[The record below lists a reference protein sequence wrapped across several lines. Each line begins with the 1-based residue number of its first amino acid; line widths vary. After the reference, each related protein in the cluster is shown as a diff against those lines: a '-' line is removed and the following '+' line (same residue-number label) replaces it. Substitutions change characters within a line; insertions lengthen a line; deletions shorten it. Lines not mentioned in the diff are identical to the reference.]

1 MDTSSSQSYFQPIIE
16 PPGSR
21 LFRFFPSQNPSDAN
35 WDYPAPQNPDISFP
49 SQDYSEWS
57 LSTNNRGANY
67 TLGDTSSM
75 KDEEEIWSLSQ
86 FSLENKKP
94 VTDNSIE
101 EIGRNNVTP
110 SIEPI
115 MQSEK
120 SNATSGRSMQK
131 ENLRRSSRI
140 RKVVNCR
147 DASRRKPKNSIRSKH
162 GCWTCRL
169 RRKKCP
175 EDGNQCSACLRLGI
189 ECDSSLQSKPEYLI
203 CKAAGR
209 EKMRQIKKITR
220 SKKQS

>member
-21 LFRFFPSQNPSDAN
+21 LFRFFPSQNPSDPN
-35 WDYPAPQNPDISFP
+35 WDYPVHQNPDISCP
-49 SQDYSEWS
+49 SQDCSEWS

-75 KDEEEIWSLSQ
+75 KDEDEIWPLSQ
-86 FSLENKKP
+86 FSLENKKAI
-94 VTDNSIE
+94 TDYSID
-101 EIGRNNVTP
+101 EISGNNVTP
-110 SIEPI
+110 TKEPI
-115 MQSEK
+115 IQTEK
-120 SNATSGRSMQK
+120 SKAMSGSSALK

-140 RKVVNCR
+140 RKVVNCK
-147 DASRRKPKNSIRSKH
+147 DVSRRKPKNSIRSKH

-175 EDGNQCSACLRLGI
+175 EDGDQCSACLRLGI